1 MKNTKAMDAAVETAL
16 SILKEDYK
24 LTPVDPGCFG
34 TIKVYGAMKFLVE
47 QYRVEG
53 IGNLSVMRMKMG
65 LPLMTMATVVVTPFE
80 KNLPLMSVD
89 FIYMMGNRKA
99 YIEFY
104 DLAAKKDENYL
115 RHISRLAAISQRYA
129 FLPACPPA
137 PAWYDH
143 LLTATAYRG
152 GKAADD
158 GQLIDLLSACV
169 RGFAEMCADA
179 PQLDETEQAEK
190 RRITAEYVDTLV
202 KQGGTSTNVFK
213 KALGEETT
221 REFFDKVFFGT
232 ESFGKE

>member
-16 SILKEDYK
+16 SILREDHD
-24 LTPVDPGCFG
+24 LTPVDPGRFG
-34 TIKVYGAMKFLVE
+34 TLKVYGMMKFLVE
-47 QYRVEG
+47 QYTMEG

-89 FIYMMGNRKA
+89 FIYMLGNRKA

-104 DLAAKKDENYL
+104 DLVAQKDEHYL

-129 FLPACPPA
+129 SLSPCPPA

-143 LLTATAYRG
+143 LLTATAYRS

-158 GQLIDLLSACV
+158 TLLIDLLSECV
-169 RGFAEMCADA
+169 RGFAEMCAAA
-179 PQLDETEQAEK
+179 PCLDEAAQAEK
-190 RRITAEYVDTLV
+190 RRLTAEYVDNLV

-221 REFFDKVFFGT
+221 REFFGKVFFGT
-232 ESFGKE
+232 E

>member
-24 LTPVDPGCFG
+24 LTPVDPGRFG
-34 TIKVYGAMKFLVE
+34 AIKVYGAMKFLVE
-47 QYRVEG
+47 QYTMEG

-89 FIYMMGNRKA
+89 VIYMMGNRKA

-104 DLAAKKDENYL
+104 DLVAQKDEHYL
-115 RHISRLAAISQRYA
+115 RHISRLAAISDRYA
-129 FLPACPPA
+129 ALPPCPPA

-158 GQLIDLLSACV
+158 ALLLALLGECV
-169 RGFAEMCADA
+169 RDFTEMCAAA
-179 PQLDETEQAEK
+179 PGLNEAERAEK
-190 RRITAEYVDTLV
+190 RRLTAEYVDTLV
-202 KQGGTSTNVFK
+202 KQGGASTNVFK

-221 REFFDKVFFGT
+221 REFFSKVFFGT
-232 ESFGKE
+232 E

>member
-16 SILKEDYK
+16 SILKKDHR
-24 LTPVDPGCFG
+24 LTPVDPGRFG
-34 TIKVYGAMKFLVE
+34 TLKVYGVMKFWVE
-47 QYRVEG
+47 QYHVEG

-89 FIYMMGNRKA
+89 FIYMVGNRRA

-104 DLAAKKDENYL
+104 DLVARKDKSYL
-115 RHISRLAAISQRYA
+115 HDISRLAAISQRYA
-129 FLPACPPA
+129 ALPPCPPA
-137 PAWYDH
+137 SAWYDQ
-143 LLTATAYRG
+143 LLTATIYRG

-158 GQLIDLLSACV
+158 PLLIDMLGECV
-169 RGFAEMCADA
+169 RGFAEMCAAA
-179 PQLDETEQAEK
+179 PQLDGTEQAEK

-213 KALGEETT
+213 KAFGEETT
-221 REFFDKVFFGT
+221 REFFGKVFFGT
-232 ESFGKE
+232 GSFGKV

>member
-1 MKNTKAMDAAVETAL
+1 MNNTKAMDAAVETAL
-16 SILKEDYK
+16 SILKENYK
-24 LTPVDPGCFG
+24 LTPVDPGRFG
-34 TIKVYGAMKFLVE
+34 TIKVYGMMKFLVE
-47 QYRVEG
+47 QYTMEG

-104 DLAAKKDENYL
+104 DLVAKKDEGYL
-115 RHISRLAAISQRYA
+115 QHISRLAAISQQYA
-129 FLPACPPA
+129 ALPPCPPA

-143 LLTATAYRG
+143 LLTATAYRA

-158 GQLIDLLSACV
+158 RQLIALLGECV
-169 RGFAEMCADA
+169 RGFAEMCVEA
-179 PQLDETEQAEK
+179 PGLNEAEQAEK
-190 RRITAEYVDTLV
+190 RRITAEYVDSLV
-202 KQGGTSTNVFK
+202 QRGGTSTNVFK

-221 REFFDKVFFGT
+221 RAFFGKVFFGT
-232 ESFGKE
+232 E